1 MTRPA
6 LTSALII
13 EDDAMV
19 RRLLTRHFQKSGV
32 NVEEAGDAEQ
42 ALRIFA
48 ERGTGFDVVVTDVH
62 LPGMSGL
69 DLATEIRMLRA
80 DQAIVFVTGDVDEK
94 LAERALES
102 GSAGYLLKPFEF
114 FELDAAIAQAVGAAP
129 QRLARAPDTAA
140 QVGNDVWMAEQR
152 RLLKAA
158 AEKPVDVGSFARP
171 KAVRPPRLGVFVKI
185 AVTVIILMIIAWII
199 GYGIPGEQRE
209 PPAAQPL
216 ETQDQRT
223 IYIPYESPDRQE
235 RPSRR

>member
-1 MTRPA
+1 MTKVS
-6 LTSALII
+6 LSSALII

-19 RRLLTRHFQKSGV
+19 RRLLSRHLQKSGV
-32 NVEEAGDAEQ
+32 RVAEAADAEQ
-42 ALRIFA
+42 GLRMFSEQA
-48 ERGTGFDVVVTDVH
+48 AGFDIVVTDVH

-69 DLATEIRMLRA
+69 DLATEIRALRA

-114 FELDAAIAQAVGAAP
+114 FELDAAIAQAVGARP
-129 QRLARAPDTAA
+129 QRAAPAPATAA

-171 KAVRPPRLGVFVKI
+171 EYSRPTRIGLFVKI
-185 AVTVIILMIIAWII
+185 GITVVVLIIIAWVI
-199 GYGIPGEQRE
+199 GYGIPGEERE
-209 PPAAQPL
+209 PPATPRP

-223 IYIPYESPDRQE
+223 IYVPYEAPNPE
-235 RPSRR
+235 RPPRR